1 MVVAKNTSS
10 KRTVSR
16 STPAEQPT
24 LALDG
29 YEPPLQLRLSE
40 HTRRTGLK
48 HIALIREQ
56 MAARTVAHVE
66 NPV

>member
-1 MVVAKNTSS
+1 MKRNSS
-10 KRTVSR
+10 
-16 STPAEQPT
+16 PEQPA

-40 HTRRTGLK
+40 RTRRIGLK

-56 MAARTVAHVE
+56 LAAQSPAHVE
-66 NPV
+66 NPT